1 MVKESKVKR
10 IMLEVLNQH
19 RDGIS
24 SEEFVAEVRRRT
36 AVSTVKVFQFIKELE
51 KWGKLKRVK
60 DEDDARKVKYFPVVG
75 KVEADIKRLS
85 LIQFLES
92 LSSPQLLEKSEGD
105 VTVTV
110 LFEGGKRLPV
120 EKIDLSGV
128 FKCARLLAMLDADK
142 VLLAVTLDKSR

>member
-10 IMLEVLNQH
+10 VMLEVLNQH
-19 RDGIS
+19 REGIS

-36 AVSTVKVFQFIKELE
+36 AVSTVKVFEYIKELE

-60 DEDDARKVKYFPVVG
+60 DKADARKVKYFPVVG

-120 EKIDLSGV
+120 EVIDLSGV
-128 FKCARLLAMLDADK
+128 FKCAKLLDMLDADK
-142 VLLAVTLDKSR
+142 VLLAVTKSR

>member
-10 IMLEVLNQH
+10 VMLEVLNQH
-19 RDGIS
+19 REGIS

-36 AVSTVKVFQFIKELE
+36 AVSTVKVFEYIKELE

-60 DEDDARKVKYFPVVG
+60 DKADARKVKYFPVVG

-110 LFEGGKRLPV
+110 LFEGGKRLPI
-120 EKIDLSGV
+120 EKIDLSEV
-128 FKCARLLAMLDADK
+128 FKCARLLAMLDVDK
-142 VLLAVTLDKSR
+142 VLLAVTVDKSR

>member
-10 IMLEVLNQH
+10 VMLEVLNQH
-19 RDGIS
+19 REGIS

-60 DEDDARKVKYFPVVG
+60 DKADARKVKYFPVVG

-110 LFEGGKRLPV
+110 LFEGGKRLPI
-120 EKIDLSGV
+120 EKIDLSEV
-128 FKCARLLAMLDADK
+128 FKCARLLAMLDVDK
-142 VLLAVTLDKSR
+142 VLLAVTVDKSR